1 MDKRQEN
8 KQSMWETVEDV
19 LDTNQEEVSKI
30 PAFAESVGNFKTK
43 AAAAR
48 IRLKEAE
55 NATKGKARVKE
66 DAGQSLIAALVAVTS
81 ALRVYAHKEHK
92 TELEAKVSMSPSD
105 IKGLRDTELKD
116 VAKMVIGLADEN
128 AAVLIPHGI
137 TAEKLTD
144 LKTRYDAYCA
154 ALSDKAGSG
163 ATRNS
168 VRESADALIAG
179 VNKILSKEIDD
190 YMEQMAEV
198 TPEFYN
204 AYWAARPI
212 HVLGVRHKP
221 KEAAAKVLEP
231 AK

>member
-19 LDTNQEEVSKI
+19 LDTNKEDVDKI

-43 AAAAR
+43 AASAR

-66 DAGQSLIAALVAVTS
+66 DAGQSLITALVAVTS
-81 ALRVYAHKEHK
+81 ALRVYAHKERK

-116 VAKMVIGLADEN
+116 VSKMVIGLADEN
-128 AAVLIPHGI
+128 AAAIIPHGI

-144 LKTRYDAYCA
+144 LKTRYDTYCA

-212 HVLGVRHKP
+212 HMLGVRHKP
-221 KEAAAKVLEP
+221 KEP